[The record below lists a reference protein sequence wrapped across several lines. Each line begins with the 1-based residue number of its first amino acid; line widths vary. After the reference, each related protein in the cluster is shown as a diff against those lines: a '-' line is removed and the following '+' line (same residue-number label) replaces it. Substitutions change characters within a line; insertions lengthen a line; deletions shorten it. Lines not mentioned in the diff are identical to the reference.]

1 MKPNDLRMF
10 LGLDRERY
18 LDLVKKSRRN
28 RYKKFERRTMNDHYS
43 QLKIV
48 KFDVYCLKCKYNKL
62 DERLDPCNECL
73 DYGARE
79 GTEVPMKFEEKDK

>member
-28 RYKKFERRTMNDHYS
+28 RYKKFERRTMYES
-43 QLKIV
+43 TQYKIV
-48 KFDVYCLKCKYNKL
+48 KFDVYCPKCKHEKL

-79 GTEVPMKFEEKDK
+79 GTEIPMKFEEKSK

>member
-28 RYKKFERRTMNDHYS
+28 RYKKFERRTMNESTQY
-43 QLKIV
+43 KIV
-48 KFDVYCLKCKYNKL
+48 KYDVYCPKCKYEKL

-79 GTEVPMKFEEKDK
+79 GTEIPMKFEKKNES

>member
-10 LGLDRERY
+10 LGLDHERY
-18 LDLVKKSRRN
+18 LDLVKKSKRN
-28 RYKKFERRTMNDHYS
+28 KYKKFERRTMNESTQY
-43 QLKIV
+43 KIV
-48 KFDVYCLKCKYNKL
+48 KYDVYCPKCKYEKL

-79 GTEVPMKFEEKDK
+79 GTDIPMKFEEKSK

>member
-10 LGLDRERY
+10 IGLDRERY
-18 LDLVKKSRRN
+18 LDLVKKSRRK
-28 RYKKFERRTMNDHYS
+28 RYKKFERRTMNESMQY
-43 QLKIV
+43 KIV
-48 KFDVYCLKCKYNKL
+48 KYDVYCPKCKYEKL

-79 GTEVPMKFEEKDK
+79 GTEIPMKFEEKDES